1 MADID
6 PESMKVDELKA
17 ELKERGLPTSGRK
30 VRPLGPILLISLSC
44 HFAPTAP
51 YSCSLSLRA
60 KLMIFCSNGSIRA
73 STFIFFLK
81 KKQ

>member
-44 HFAPTAP
+44 RFAPTAP
-51 YSCSLSLRA
+51 SSCSLHSC
-60 KLMIFCSNGSIRA
+60 KMMIFYSNGSIRA
-73 STFIFFLK
+73 SPFFF
-81 KKQ
+81 